1 MLLHVSIKID
11 FYGLR
16 PLFMTYVSE
25 FLMTRWL
32 FKKITLKVSNLI
44 KPVYIKLIHILTF
57 IKKRFLWNKTLLLRS
72 IYQISFVQDAN
83 DVILVK
89 LVKSPNRL
97 LNQHNYDYM

>member
-1 MLLHVSIKID
+1 
-11 FYGLR
+11 
-16 PLFMTYVSE
+16 
-25 FLMTRWL
+25 MTRWL
-32 FKKITLKVSNLI
+32 LKKITLKVSNLI

-89 LVKSPNRL
+89 LVKSIKRL
-97 LNQHNYDYM
+97 LKQHNYDYM